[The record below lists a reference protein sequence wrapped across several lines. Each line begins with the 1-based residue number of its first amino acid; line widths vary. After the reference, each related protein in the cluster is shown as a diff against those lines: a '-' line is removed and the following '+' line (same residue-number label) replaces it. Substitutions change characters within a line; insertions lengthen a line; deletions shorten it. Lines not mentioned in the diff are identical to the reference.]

1 MSAAEKIAA
10 LDAEALLAGE
20 LGTYMQEQA
29 SVRAEARATTRRRIP
44 IAVIVGIVWL
54 VSTFY
59 LFFNM
64 TTMGSFFFIILP
76 FFGGFILTAG
86 IAYWALLPR
95 MKAVREVKARTN
107 EAIAE
112 AAGLT
117 YNIKGDASALHRLCD
132 AHGMFPAHNQQK
144 FEDFWEGEIAGH
156 PFRLFE
162 AHLEFRSSDSDGGS
176 RTKTTFRGPVMTLG
190 FSRRF
195 QGTTLVLRDGG
206 KTSFIGNKKKDSF
219 KADGKRLNYVAL
231 SDPRFE
237 DLFDVYGTDQVE
249 AHYLVNPAYME
260 RLMDV
265 ERAFFGSY
273 IRTLFHEGEL
283 VVVLHSGKLFES
295 ASLEASEDRARVVE
309 TINQL
314 KILAKLA
321 EALQEPPRN

>member
-10 LDAEALLAGE
+10 LDAEALLDGE
-20 LGTYMQEQA
+20 LGAYMQEQA
-29 SVRAEARATTRRRIP
+29 SVRIKARNTTRMRLPFAI
-44 IAVIVGIVWL
+44 IFGIVWI
-54 VSTFY
+54 VSSFY
-59 LFFNM
+59 LFFKL
-64 TTMGSFFFIILP
+64 TSAGSFFWIILP

-95 MKAVREVKARTN
+95 MKAVREVKERTN
-107 EAIAE
+107 QAIAV

-117 YNIKGDASALHRLCD
+117 YSIKGDASALHKLCR
-132 AHGMFPAHNQQK
+132 AHGMFPAHNQQN

-156 PFRLFE
+156 AFRLFE
-162 AHLEFRSSDSDGGS
+162 AHLQFRSSDSDGGS

-206 KTSFIGNKKKDSF
+206 QTSFIGNKKKDSF
-219 KADGKRLNYVAL
+219 KADGKRLDYVPL

-249 AHYLVNPAYME
+249 AHYLVNPVYME

-273 IRTLFHEGEL
+273 IRTLFHDGEL

-295 ASLEASEDRARVVE
+295 ASIDSAEDRTRVIE

-321 EALQEPPRN
+321 EALQEPPRT